1 MAAAQVTRWDEG
13 REEPFFFPFRPPSP
27 QGFQW
32 LQTRG
37 VGCVHPRRWDRVE
50 QGLLQCDLCF
60 HLMPQFVLECPLC
73 TLRAC
78 ARCKRD
84 LFPSFDL

>member
-1 MAAAQVTRWDEG
+1 MAEAQITR
-13 REEPFFFPFRPPSP
+13 EPFFFPFWPPL
-27 QGFQW
+27 QDFRW
-32 LQTRG
+32 LETRG
-37 VGCVHPRRWDRVE
+37 VGCVHPRRWDRIE
-50 QGLLQCDLCF
+50 WGLLQCDLCF
-60 HLMPQFVLECPLC
+60 HLMPQFILQCPLC